1 MNKTP
6 QLRHHALNAMK
17 VLDVIDEGQM
27 SDGVDEIV
35 HRMITPGW
43 SVHWLSAIPQNAD
56 PRPFL
61 DCLLLNRLRLGAGS
75 SAFP

>member
-1 MNKTP
+1 MNETP
-6 QLRHHALNAMK
+6 QLRHHALNVMK
-17 VLDVIDEGQM
+17 VLDVINEGQM
-27 SDGVDEIV
+27 SDRVDEIV
-35 HRMITPGW
+35 RRMITPGL
-43 SVHWLSAIPQNAD
+43 SVHWLSVTPQNAD